1 MITTDVFLK
10 EEIVKAEKEL
20 FAKGVSPLSLIDK
33 AGKFLADEIK
43 GKNTAIVVG
52 TGNNG
57 SDGLCAG
64 QILLNCGQKVDIFK
78 VGEISSTGEYY
89 ADKITSHGVEIKD
102 WKDADFS
109 RYDVIADC
117 IFGIGLNREIIGE
130 YADCIDKINQSG
142 AKIVSA
148 DIPSGL
154 NANTG
159 KTMGVAINANKTL
172 SFSGIKAGYLLSDG
186 QDLTGDIVLC
196 DTGIYPKNK
205 CATLVSRVTFPK
217 RKRNTHKGSYGKV
230 YLISGSDNFVGASIL
245 AERSAHASL
254 RSGAGLV
261 TLCVPRSLKEV
272 YASRITESTLKF
284 LPDSG
289 GKIKFSKNDLDDII
303 LRSDV
308 IAIGMGLGASQDVEK
323 TVIYLLENYKKP
335 LLLDADALNVLAGKT
350 DILKGKENV
359 VITPHLGEFSRLL
372 GKEIKDIDLLQDSR
386 DFAKNYGVTV
396 LLKGTG
402 QVIAYPNGETY
413 ITASG
418 TPAMAKGGS
427 GDVLSGVI
435 SAFLAGNVEK
445 AVVSASFI
453 HGEAGKIASEEL
465 CEYGVL
471 ARDIADSIPLAMKKY
486 VEE

>member
-10 EEIVKAEKEL
+10 EEIVKAEQEL
-20 FAKGVSPLSLIDK
+20 FESGVSPLSLIDK

-64 QILLNCGQKVDIFK
+64 QILLSAGQKVDIFK
-78 VGEISSTGEYY
+78 VGNISSTGEYY
-89 ADKITSHGVEIKD
+89 ADKITSHGAEIKD
-102 WKDADFS
+102 WKEADFS
-109 RYDVIADC
+109 HYDVIADC
-117 IFGIGLNREIIGE
+117 IFGIGLNREIVGE

-159 KTMGVAINANKTL
+159 KIMGTAIKAHKTL
-172 SFSGIKAGYLLSDG
+172 SFSGIKAGYLLLDG
-186 QDLTGDIVLC
+186 QDMTGEIVLC

-205 CATLVSRVTFPK
+205 CSKLVDSVTFPK

-261 TLCVPRSLKEV
+261 TLCVPQSMKEI

-284 LPDSG
+284 LPDNG
-289 GKIKFSKNDLDDII
+289 GKIKFSKDLLDDII
-303 LRSDV
+303 KSSDV
-308 IAIGMGLGASQDVEK
+308 IAIGMGLGISQDVED
-323 TVIYLLENYKKP
+323 TVCYLVQNCEKP
-335 LLLDADALNVLAGKT
+335 LLLDADAITVIAKHKEL
-350 DILKGKENV
+350 LKGKGKV
-359 VITPHLGEFSRLL
+359 SLTPHLGEFSRLL
-372 GKEIKDIDLLQDSR
+372 GKDIKDIEVLLDTCN
-386 DFAKNYGVTV
+386 FAKEYGVTILV
-396 LLKGTG
+396 KGCG
-402 QVIAYPNGETY
+402 QVISYPNGDTY

-418 TPAMAKGGS
+418 TPAMAKGGA

-435 SAFLAGNVEK
+435 TAFLAQNVEN
-445 AVVSASFI
+445 AVATASFI
-453 HGEAGKIASEEL
+453 HGEAGQKASEEL
-465 CEYGVL
+465 GEYGVL
-471 ARDIADSIPLAMKKY
+471 ARDIADSIPVVMKKY
-486 VEE
+486 IEE